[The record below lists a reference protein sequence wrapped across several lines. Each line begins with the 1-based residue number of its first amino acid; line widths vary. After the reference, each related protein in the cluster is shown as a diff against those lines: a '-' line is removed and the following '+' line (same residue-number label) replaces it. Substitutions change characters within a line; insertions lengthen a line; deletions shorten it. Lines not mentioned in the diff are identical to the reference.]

1 MWSTIEWTGAL
12 PTERDES
19 PLATVEVST
28 TDSGALLISH
38 TEVDPSIRG
47 QGIARALVML
57 VVERAL
63 REGRTIVP
71 RCPYAAS
78 LLSADRELSSLIS
91 RS

>member
-1 MWSTIEWTGAL
+1 MEYYRTDWGFAYG
-12 PTERDES
+12 EREREM
-19 PLATVEVST
+19 LARVVVST